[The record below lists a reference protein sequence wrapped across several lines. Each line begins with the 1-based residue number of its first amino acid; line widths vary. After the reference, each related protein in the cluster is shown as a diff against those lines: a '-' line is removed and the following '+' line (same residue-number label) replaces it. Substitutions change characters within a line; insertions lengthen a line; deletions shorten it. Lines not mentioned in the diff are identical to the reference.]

1 MAADR
6 VFPGS
11 PCGKQMSERCMEKLL
26 EELLSR
32 GLSVATLK
40 ANIRVVASCK

>member
-1 MAADR
+1 MVADR
-6 VFPGS
+6 LFPGS
-11 PCGKQMSERCMEKLL
+11 PYGKQMSERCMEKLL

-32 GLSVATLK
+32 DLCVATLK